1 RLAVNTPGEKTA
13 RPGDRARLSLPEP
26 ATRSG
31 AQEGELHDQR
41 IGPGGVRGVVEL
53 GAVVE
58 RERGPGRGTAF
69 GYVGRRR
76 GDARVLAAAGQT
88 TAPRRLSTAR
98 RRTRRADTVLL
109 LDAGSVLRSARW

>member
-1 RLAVNTPGEKTA
+1 MIRRPPRSTLFPYTTLFRNTPGEKTA

-26 ATRSG
+26 ATGSG

-76 GDARVLAAAGQT
+76 GDARALAA
-88 TAPRRLSTAR
+88 RL
-98 RRTRRADTVLL
+98 V
-109 LDAGSVLRSARW
+109 G